1 MADLSHLDK
10 NAIQAFLDG
19 DVGTFINDLKLIQQD
34 DPNDVQALKSIAAG
48 FTTPETE
55 GMVSADKPLAI
66 GDMATDQQSLMDG
79 KNVTTAVINAIGAI
93 VTILEGQSTL
103 FGDIHD
109 NLETTITEL
118 MDTQGSN
125 LSSID
130 GADFLNDLS
139 DVDSDLGS
147 GGSSTSGGSTST
159 KTP

>member
-19 DVGTFINDLKLIQQD
+19 DVATFVNDLKLIQQD
-34 DPNDVQALKSIAAG
+34 GTDAQALKSIASG

-55 GMVSADKPLAI
+55 GMVSASKPLAI

-79 KNVTTAVINAIGAI
+79 KNVTTAVINAISAI

-125 LSSID
+125 LSTID
-130 GADFLNDLS
+130 GADFLTDLS
-139 DVDSDLGS
+139 DVDADLGS
-147 GGSSTSGGSTST
+147 GGSSSGGSPGGSSGN
-159 KTP
+159 